1 MNQDSIEQP
10 FQVDLRGVVDL
21 LSRHIYSSPQVFL
34 RELLQNGVDAVA
46 ARKLL
51 SRDNGGQTA
60 PEGLLEIETD
70 GVTLT
75 VRDNGVGLTLD
86 EATQLLATVGRSSK
100 RDSVLNMRRD
110 DFLGQFGIGLLSCF
124 LIADHI
130 RVVSRSAA
138 GSQPVEWIGSTEG
151 SFKLRTLEDGT
162 RENSEIPVGTTVQLT
177 ARSTEA
183 AILAPENIRRL
194 AAHFG
199 EYLQLR
205 ITVNGSPINKRAVF
219 IDPNS
224 SDDDLA
230 ELGTELLGA
239 APLDW
244 IHIDIPG
251 TGTRGIAYLLPA
263 APPPSAHQANRVYLG
278 RMLLGERIDS
288 LLPDWAFFVRC
299 ILDTDGLQPTASR
312 EQFVEDASLDFTREE
327 LGKTLKRWIVQLA
340 TTQPR
345 RFDQFLAVHQLS
357 LRALSLHDDDL
368 AAVIVPW
375 LSVETAAGRMP
386 FRTLLKELKA
396 GSTVRYTE
404 TTDEFRQI
412 AAVVPDGMPVVNGG
426 YAYESELIRRLPD
439 LNPDVHVERIRVA
452 EVLDE
457 LAAPAL
463 ADREATAELERRA
476 EAALTEASCKVSVR
490 SFNPDNLPALYV
502 ADPEVLRRIERSK
515 AADVAPS
522 FWAGIMANVDEQL
535 GAENRAGG
543 KTKDAA
549 DGEGLLR
556 SRLCLNWAN
565 PLARELASVTDE
577 VVFDRTVR
585 LLYVQAMLEGH
596 RPLAAADRKMLSGSL
611 SDLIRLSV
619 SPDFGSLA

>member
-1 MNQDSIEQP
+1 MNQDSVARP

-46 ARKLL
+46 ARRLQ
-51 SRDNGGQTA
+51 DPAA
-60 PEGLLEIETD
+60 PEGRLEIDSD
-70 GVTLT
+70 GELLT

-100 RDSVLNMRRD
+100 RDSVLNLRRE

-124 LIADHI
+124 LIADEI
-130 RVVSRSAA
+130 RVVSRSAS
-138 GSQPVEWIGSTEG
+138 GSRPVEWIGSTEG
-151 SFKLRTLEDGT
+151 SFTLRSLDDPAPDGK
-162 RENSEIPVGTTVQLT
+162 NGDHAVLPVGTTVYLRPR
-177 ARSTEA
+177 ATEA
-183 AILAPENIRRL
+183 AIIESGNIRRL

-199 EYLQLR
+199 EYLALR
-205 ITVNGSPINKRAVF
+205 ISVAGEPINKAASF
-219 IDPNS
+219 LDPAGPPEEI
-224 SDDDLA
+224 LA
-230 ELGTELLGA
+230 LGTDLLGA
-239 APLDW
+239 TPLDW
-244 IHIDIPG
+244 IPLDIPG
-251 TGTRGIAYLLPA
+251 TGTRGIAYLLPT

-312 EQFVEDASLDFTREE
+312 EQLVEDASLEFTREE

-340 TTQPR
+340 TTQQR
-345 RFDQFLAVHQLS
+345 RFDQFLSVHQLS
-357 LRALSLHDDDL
+357 LRALSLHDDEL

-386 FRTLLKELKA
+386 IRALLESGGTL
-396 GSTVRYTE
+396 RYTE

-412 AAVVPDGMPVVNGG
+412 AAVVPPGMPVLNGG
-426 YAYESELIRRLPD
+426 YAYESELIRRLPE
-439 LNPDVHVERIRVA
+439 LSPQIQVERIRVA

-463 ADREATAELERRA
+463 ADRDATAELERRA
-476 EAALTEASCKVSVR
+476 ERALAEAACKVSVR
-490 SFNPDNLPALYV
+490 NFNPEHLPALYV

-515 AADVAPS
+515 ASDVAPS

-535 GAENRAGG
+535 GSNG
-543 KTKDAA
+543 KKPD
-549 DGEGLLR
+549 DDRLR

-565 PLARELASVTDE
+565 PLTRELAGVDDE
-577 VVFDRTVR
+577 LVFERTVR

-596 RPLAAADRKMLSGSL
+596 RPLATVDCKLLSGSL
-611 SDLIRLSV
+611 SDLIQLSV
-619 SPDFGSLA
+619 SPDFGPIR

>member
-1 MNQDSIEQP
+1 MNQDSVARP

-46 ARKLL
+46 ARRLQ
-51 SRDNGGQTA
+51 DPAA
-60 PEGLLEIETD
+60 PEGRLEIDSD
-70 GVTLT
+70 GELLT

-100 RDSVLNMRRD
+100 RDSVLNLRRE

-124 LIADHI
+124 LIADEI
-130 RVVSRSAA
+130 RVVSRSAF
-138 GSQPVEWIGSTEG
+138 GSRPVEWIGSTEG
-151 SFKLRTLEDGT
+151 SFTLRSLDDPAPDGKIGD
-162 RENSEIPVGTTVQLT
+162 RAVLPVGTTVYLRPR
-177 ARSTEA
+177 ATEA
-183 AILAPENIRRL
+183 AIIEPGNIRRL

-199 EYLQLR
+199 EYLALR
-205 ITVNGSPINKRAVF
+205 ISVAGEPINKAASF
-219 IDPNS
+219 LDPAGPPEEI
-224 SDDDLA
+224 LA
-230 ELGTELLGA
+230 LGTDLLGA
-239 APLDW
+239 TPLDW
-244 IHIDIPG
+244 IPLDIPG
-251 TGTRGIAYLLPA
+251 TGTRGIAYLLPT

-312 EQFVEDASLDFTREE
+312 EQLVEDASLEFTREE

-340 TTQPR
+340 TTQQR
-345 RFDQFLAVHQLS
+345 RFDQFLSVHQLS
-357 LRALSLHDDDL
+357 LRALSLHDDEL

-386 FRTLLKELKA
+386 IRALLESGGTL
-396 GSTVRYTE
+396 RYTE

-412 AAVVPDGMPVVNGG
+412 AAVVPPGMPVLNGG
-426 YAYESELIRRLPD
+426 YAYESELIRRFPE
-439 LNPDVHVERIRVA
+439 LNPQIQVERIRVA

-463 ADREATAELERRA
+463 ADRDATAELERRA
-476 EAALTEASCKVSVR
+476 ERALAEAGCKVSVR
-490 SFNPDNLPALYV
+490 NFNPEHLPALYV

-515 AADVAPS
+515 ASDVAPS

-535 GAENRAGG
+535 GSNG
-543 KTKDAA
+543 KRPD
-549 DGEGLLR
+549 DDRLR

-565 PLARELASVTDE
+565 PLTRELAGVDDE
-577 VVFDRTVR
+577 LVFERTVR

-596 RPLAAADRKMLSGSL
+596 RPLAAVDRKLLSGSL
-611 SDLIRLSV
+611 SDLIQLSV
-619 SPDFGSLA
+619 SPDFGPIR

>member
-1 MNQDSIEQP
+1 MNQDSVARP

-46 ARKLL
+46 ARRLQ
-51 SRDNGGQTA
+51 DPAA
-60 PEGLLEIETD
+60 PEGRLEIDSD
-70 GVTLT
+70 GELLT

-100 RDSVLNMRRD
+100 RDSVLNLRRE

-124 LIADHI
+124 LIADEI
-130 RVVSRSAA
+130 RVVSRSAS
-138 GSQPVEWIGSTEG
+138 GSRPVEWIGSTEG
-151 SFKLRTLEDGT
+151 SFTLRSLDDPAPDGK
-162 RENSEIPVGTTVQLT
+162 NGDHAVLPVGTTVYLRPR
-177 ARSTEA
+177 ATEA
-183 AILAPENIRRL
+183 AIIESGNIRRL

-199 EYLQLR
+199 EYLALR
-205 ITVNGSPINKRAVF
+205 ISVAGEPINKAASF
-219 IDPNS
+219 LDPAGPPEEI
-224 SDDDLA
+224 LA
-230 ELGTELLGA
+230 LGTDLLGA
-239 APLDW
+239 TPLDW
-244 IHIDIPG
+244 IPLDIPG
-251 TGTRGIAYLLPA
+251 TGTRGIAYLLPT

-312 EQFVEDASLDFTREE
+312 EQLVEDASLEFTREE

-340 TTQPR
+340 TTQQR
-345 RFDQFLAVHQLS
+345 RFDQFLSVHQLS
-357 LRALSLHDDDL
+357 LRALSLHDDEL

-386 FRTLLKELKA
+386 IRALLESGGTL
-396 GSTVRYTE
+396 RYTE

-412 AAVVPDGMPVVNGG
+412 AAVVPPGMPVLNGG
-426 YAYESELIRRLPD
+426 YAYESELIRRLPE
-439 LNPDVHVERIRVA
+439 LSPQIQVERIRVA

-463 ADREATAELERRA
+463 ADRDATAELERRA
-476 EAALTEASCKVSVR
+476 ERALAEAACKVSVR
-490 SFNPDNLPALYV
+490 NFNPEHLPALYV

-515 AADVAPS
+515 ASDVAPS

-535 GAENRAGG
+535 GSNG
-543 KTKDAA
+543 KKPD
-549 DGEGLLR
+549 DDRLR

-565 PLARELASVTDE
+565 PLTRELAGVDDE
-577 VVFDRTVR
+577 LVFERTVR

-596 RPLAAADRKMLSGSL
+596 RPLAAVDRKLLSGSL
-611 SDLIRLSV
+611 SDLIQLSV
-619 SPDFGSLA
+619 SPDFGPIR

>member
-1 MNQDSIEQP
+1 MNQDSVARP

-46 ARKLL
+46 ARRLQ
-51 SRDNGGQTA
+51 DPAA
-60 PEGLLEIETD
+60 PEGRLEIDSD
-70 GVTLT
+70 GELLT

-100 RDSVLNMRRD
+100 RDSVLNLRRE

-124 LIADHI
+124 LIADEI
-130 RVVSRSAA
+130 RVVSRSAS
-138 GSQPVEWIGSTEG
+138 GSRPVEWIGSTEG
-151 SFKLRTLEDGT
+151 SFTLRSLDDPAPDGK
-162 RENSEIPVGTTVQLT
+162 NGDHAVLPVGTTVYLRPR
-177 ARSTEA
+177 ATEA
-183 AILAPENIRRL
+183 AIIDSGNIRRL

-199 EYLQLR
+199 EYLALR
-205 ITVNGSPINKRAVF
+205 ISVAGEPINKAASF
-219 IDPNS
+219 LDPAGPPEEI
-224 SDDDLA
+224 LA
-230 ELGTELLGA
+230 LGTDLLGA
-239 APLDW
+239 TPLDW
-244 IHIDIPG
+244 IPLDIPG
-251 TGTRGIAYLLPA
+251 TGTRGIAYLLPT

-312 EQFVEDASLDFTREE
+312 EQLVEDASLEFTREE

-340 TTQPR
+340 TTQQR
-345 RFDQFLAVHQLS
+345 RFDQFLSVHQLS
-357 LRALSLHDDDL
+357 LRALSLHDDEL

-386 FRTLLKELKA
+386 IRALLESGGTL
-396 GSTVRYTE
+396 RYTE

-412 AAVVPDGMPVVNGG
+412 AAVVPPGMPVLNGG
-426 YAYESELIRRLPD
+426 YAYESELIRRLPE
-439 LNPDVHVERIRVA
+439 LSPQIQVERIRVA

-463 ADREATAELERRA
+463 ADRDATAELERRA
-476 EAALTEASCKVSVR
+476 ERALAEAACKVSVR
-490 SFNPDNLPALYV
+490 NFNPEHLPALYV

-515 AADVAPS
+515 ASDVAPS

-535 GAENRAGG
+535 GSNG
-543 KTKDAA
+543 KKPD
-549 DGEGLLR
+549 DDRLR

-565 PLARELASVTDE
+565 PLTRELAGVDDE
-577 VVFDRTVR
+577 LVFERTVR

-596 RPLAAADRKMLSGSL
+596 RPLAAVDRKLLSGSL
-611 SDLIRLSV
+611 SDLIQLSV
-619 SPDFGSLA
+619 SPDFGPIR